1 MSSGIDF
8 ELLHEVKSQNGILLF
23 HGLTGS
29 PFEMKKY
36 GNFLFKSGYDVYCY
50 SLPGHGERLNEI
62 ETVKFQDWCE
72 FAQGKYELLRG
83 RYENFFV
90 SGLCLGAVISLY
102 LAEHNQDLNG
112 VACLSTTL
120 FLDGASMP
128 WYKFLLPIGLHTILR
143 YYYTF
148 PEDNSLG
155 VKNED
160 TRRKLAK
167 LMAKTTVGLDNYP
180 LSCVYELL
188 KLSKNVRA
196 NLDKIKVPILL
207 VHSLNDNLTKAKSA
221 KMVYERVSSEI
232 KKYVEIEDSYH
243 MVLYDNEKER
253 VMREVLDFLTVLSL
267 KTDEMRRIGV

>member
-1 MSSGIDF
+1 LSFKIDF
-8 ELLHEVKSQNGILLF
+8 ELLHEEKSQNGILLF

-36 GNFLFKSGYDVYCY
+36 GNFLFKNGYDVYCY

-62 ETVKFQDWCE
+62 ETVKYKDWCE
-72 FAQGKYELLRG
+72 FAQSKYELLRPK
-83 RYENFFV
+83 YERFFV
-90 SGLCLGAVISLY
+90 SGLCLGAVLSLY
-102 LAEHNQDLNG
+102 LAEHNQNITG
-112 VACLSTTL
+112 IAALSTTL

-128 WYKFLLPIGLHTILR
+128 WYKFLLPIGLHTVLR

-160 TRRKLAK
+160 TRRTLAK
-167 LMAKTTVGLDNYP
+167 LMSKTTVGLDNYP

-188 KLSKNVRA
+188 KLSKIVRSD
-196 NLDKIKVPILL
+196 LEKIQVPILL
-207 VHSLNDNLTKAKSA
+207 IHSKNDNLTRVKSA
-221 KMVYERVSSEI
+221 EIVYKRVSSKI
-232 KKYVEIEDSYH
+232 KKILEIEDSYH

-253 VMREVLDFLTVLSL
+253 VMKTVLEFLSPL
-267 KTDEMRRIGV
+267 SSEENETGLERV

>member
-1 MSSGIDF
+1 MSSQIDF
-8 ELLHEVKSQNGILLF
+8 ELLHEPKSRNGILLF

-36 GNFLFKSGYDVYCY
+36 GAFLFKNGFDVYCY

-72 FAQGKYELLRG
+72 FAQNKYEIFRKN
-83 RYENFFV
+83 YENFFV
-90 SGLCLGAVISLY
+90 SGLCLGAVLTLY
-102 LAEHNQDLNG
+102 LAEKNQDITG
-112 VACLSTTL
+112 IIALSTTL
-120 FLDGASMP
+120 FLDGKSMP
-128 WYKFLLPIGLHTILR
+128 WYKFLLPIGLHSVLR

-188 KLSKNVRA
+188 KLSKMVRA
-196 NLDKIKVPILL
+196 DLEKIKVPILL
-207 VHSLNDNLTKAKSA
+207 IHSVNDNLTRAKSA
-221 KMVYERVSSEI
+221 KIVYERVLSQN
-232 KKYVEIEDSYH
+232 KKYIELEDSFH

-253 VMREVLDFLTVLSL
+253 VMNSALEFLDSLTN
-267 KTDEMRRIGV
+267 KAKEGEMV